1 MSSGNVKT
9 PLLFRCKIKYNAEQ
23 ARQPV
28 IEKLLIKAYRELAF
42 LLQKFPTGN
51 LQKRRNFDRTIL
63 WNGEGNFP
71 AAGVQRAASP
81 LCRSRAAAIAQRSV
95 ACDTPYWVLSDAEN
109 GRAAADSAAKLP
121 FSKATLIEKR
131 RENDSVKL
139 TRHNGRAGKNG
150 IYNPKHNDRR
160 FDVANSEHID
170 TERAKQNIYWDC
182 YTGYS
187 SALTR
192 GQDKENDYSFE
203 RIEQLYYFEHYADHI
218 QAQNER
224 NEKTR
229 HTERNRTVEDLLTNN
244 KTCPEESIYQIGTV
258 EESVSGDVLAKIAAD
273 FFAEME
279 EKYGS
284 HVHIL
289 NWALHLDEGTPHIH
303 ERHVFDCENR
313 YGELCPQQEK
323 ALEELC
329 IPLPNPDK
337 KKGRNNNRKQT
348 FDAECRKMLFRVCE
362 KHNLHLQIDPT
373 YGGRGYLEKQD
384 FIIEKQKDTISVQK
398 DILSENEQ
406 TIEEQAK
413 KIQKAENTLSQRV
426 KVIEKQDKIIAEKNA
441 AIMEKHSVLEDVT
454 MKLAEVETLVD
465 EVAEQAYEKACDAV
479 ANTVRQETQKEDIK
493 ILDDYS
499 RWLSAPERTADKKLR
514 DYAVKRLGALKEKLI
529 KSAKATVQKVTD
541 SLQEPEHRQKNLE
554 QVREKARES
563 IKDRLARGK
572 TEADRLNRERME
584 RISPTA
590 KKDMEL

>member
-1 MSSGNVKT
+1 M
-9 PLLFRCKIKYNAEQ
+9 
-23 ARQPV
+23 
-28 IEKLLIKAYRELAF
+28 
-42 LLQKFPTGN
+42 
-51 LQKRRNFDRTIL
+51 
-63 WNGEGNFP
+63 
-71 AAGVQRAASP
+71 
-81 LCRSRAAAIAQRSV
+81 
-95 ACDTPYWVLSDAEN
+95 
-109 GRAAADSAAKLP
+109 
-121 FSKATLIEKR
+121 
-131 RENDSVKL
+131 KL

-150 IYNPKHNDRR
+150 VYNPKHNDRR
-160 FDVANSEHID
+160 FDMANSEHID

-192 GQDKENDYSFE
+192 EQDKENDYSFE

-258 EESVSGDVLAKIAAD
+258 EESVSGDVLAKIAAE

-323 ALEELC
+323 ALEELGV
-329 IPLPNPDK
+329 PLPNPDR

-348 FDAECRKMLFRVCE
+348 FDAECRKMLFRICE
-362 KHNLHLQIDPT
+362 KHNLHLQKEPS

-384 FIIEKQKDTISVQK
+384 FIIEKQKETLSAQRE
-398 DILSENEQ
+398 ILTQTTEAIAEQ
-406 TIEEQAK
+406 EKKFEQAEQAVSEKEKTLK
-413 KIQKAENTLSQRV
+413 KQEETIWEKKREISQKQAELAT
-426 KVIEKQDKIIAEKNA
+426 
-441 AIMEKHSVLEDVT
+441 VT
-454 MKLAEVETLVD
+454 MKLSDVESFVE
-465 EVAEQAYEKACDAV
+465 EVADTAYRKACEVVTD
-479 ANTVRQETQKEDIK
+479 TVRRETQKEDIK
-493 ILDDYS
+493 ILDDYVK
-499 RWLSAPERTADKKLR
+499 WLSAPERTADKKLR
-514 DYAVKRLGALKEKLI
+514 DYAVKRLGTLKEKFM
-529 KSAKATVQKVTD
+529 KSAKTIVQKVTE

-572 TEADRLNRERME
+572 TEADRMNWERRER
-584 RISPTA
+584 RNGISPAA
-590 KKDMEL
+590 KKDMEI